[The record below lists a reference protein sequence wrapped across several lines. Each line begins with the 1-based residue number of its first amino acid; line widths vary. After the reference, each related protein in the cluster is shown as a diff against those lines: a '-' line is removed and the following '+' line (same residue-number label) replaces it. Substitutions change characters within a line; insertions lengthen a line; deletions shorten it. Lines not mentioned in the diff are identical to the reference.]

1 MYNSTILRARKMA
14 IVCAVICVLVLVA
27 VVLTAPSGGTDPKA
41 TTLDEF
47 SVPTVSKDRL
57 KPKLYGT
64 RWITGPNVC
73 DYGAYSTV
81 AIRK

>member
-1 MYNSTILRARKMA
+1 MG
-14 IVCAVICVLVLVA
+14 IVAAVICIVIAIVA
-27 VVLTAPSGGTDPKA
+27 VAASAVSSPDPKA
-41 TTLDEF
+41 TTLDQF

-73 DYGAYSTV
+73 DYGAYSTYP
-81 AIRK
+81 IKS

>member
-1 MYNSTILRARKMA
+1 MAGMAAA
-14 IVCAVICVLVLVA
+14 IVISMILVA
-27 VVLTAPSGGTDPKA
+27 VIATSGISTPKPKA

-47 SVPTVSKDRL
+47 SIPTVSKDRL

-73 DYGAYSTV
+73 DFGAYSTSP
-81 AIRK
+81 IKQ

>member
-1 MYNSTILRARKMA
+1 MGLVA
-14 IVCAVICVLVLVA
+14 AVICIVILVA
-27 VVLTAPSGGTDPKA
+27 AVAMSATNSPDPKA

-47 SVPTVSKDRL
+47 SIPTVSKDRL

-73 DYGAYSTV
+73 DYGAYSTK
-81 AIRK
+81 AIKQ

>member
-1 MYNSTILRARKMA
+1 MAWVAAIICIVVA
-14 IVCAVICVLVLVA
+14 IVAVAASA
-27 VVLTAPSGGTDPKA
+27 VDSPDPKA

-47 SVPTVSKDRL
+47 SIPTVSKDRL

-73 DYGAYSTV
+73 DYGAYSTWP
-81 AIRK
+81 IKS

>member
-1 MYNSTILRARKMA
+1 MAWVAAIICIVIA
-14 IVCAVICVLVLVA
+14 IVAVCATA
-27 VVLTAPSGGTDPKA
+27 VDSPAPKA

-47 SVPTVSKDRL
+47 SIPTVSKERL

-73 DYGAYSTV
+73 DYGMYSTWP
-81 AIRK
+81 IKS